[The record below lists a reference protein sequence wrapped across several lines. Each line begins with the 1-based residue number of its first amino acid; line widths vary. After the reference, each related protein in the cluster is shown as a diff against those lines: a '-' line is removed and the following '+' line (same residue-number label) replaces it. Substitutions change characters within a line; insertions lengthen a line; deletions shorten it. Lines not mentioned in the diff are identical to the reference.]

1 MRNNIFVLLLFASCV
16 FGACTSEH
24 GNRHEYKEADVTL
37 NGISATNWTYFR
49 FETGE
54 VVGQSTFGSSA
65 EDSLWA
71 SRRDWDFAIAGD
83 YLKTNSGT
91 SGEGLGGVQRIT
103 SGDYSSLT
111 QAPASGYIV
120 DTLGVIR

>member
-1 MRNNIFVLLLFASCV
+1 M
-16 FGACTSEH
+16 
-24 GNRHEYKEADVTL
+24 TL
-37 NGISATNWTYFR
+37 NGISSTNWTYFR

-71 SRRDWDFAIAGD
+71 SRSDWDFAIAGD
-83 YLKTNSGT
+83 YLKTNGGT
-91 SGEGLGGVQRIT
+91 SGNGLGAVQRIT
-103 SGDYSSLT
+103 TGDYSSLT
-111 QAPASGYIV
+111 QAPASGYTV